1 MIDNS
6 NIKKERLWKDGL
18 HLNPSSKD
26 LLTNNL
32 SRDMNSFLRNSR
44 NCDALS
50 GKISSN
56 SSAQKYNKANCKI
69 EECAD
74 GSEEASTDSLNQSD
88 KQQTSLD
95 RINEVKIGLKK
106 MNKNSLNKLIGHL
119 SIKFYKE

>member
-1 MIDNS
+1 M
-6 NIKKERLWKDGL
+6 
-18 HLNPSSKD
+18 
-26 LLTNNL
+26 LTNNL
-32 SRDMNSFLRNSR
+32 SRDMNSILRNSR

-95 RINEVKIGLKK
+95 RINEVKIGL
-106 MNKNSLNKLIGHL
+106 NKHLRNSSNSDLTVKSNPFVF
-119 SIKFYKE
+119 S